1 MGKLAVS
8 VLALGSLVV
17 AGTVVAATLIDD
29 DRGSSDSRAVV
40 TQVVDGDTVVIDS
53 GKHVRL
59 IGVDTPERDTCGY
72 EAATG
77 AMRRMVEG
85 RTVVLVNPDSVQDLD
100 GYGRLLRFVDVGDRD
115 AGLAQIRSG
124 LGMARYDSRDGF
136 DEHPREERYHRA
148 DRQSVGVCER

>member
-1 MGKLAVS
+1 MGKLAVI

-17 AGTVVAATLIDD
+17 AGSVVAATLIDD
-29 DRGSSDSRAVV
+29 DRGSADSRAVV

-72 EAATG
+72 EAATR
-77 AMRRMVEG
+77 AMRRMVED
-85 RTVVLVNPDSVQDLD
+85 RRVVLVNPDGVQDLD

-115 AGLAQIRSG
+115 AGLAQIRAG
-124 LGMARYDSRDGF
+124 LGKARYDSRDGY
-136 DEHPREERYHRA
+136 DVHPREERYHRA